1 MAYNFYLHNYI
12 PSLEVDGQKPLDSIF
27 IGKHPTPFRRSQI
40 DSVPFFKC
48 EATKV
53 ERLKC
58 QATLSSGA
66 IIQIIGFMAVSSK
79 DIEKLWKESSKSNSA
94 SDED

>member
-1 MAYNFYLHNYI
+1 MARNLWIQFLLVSI
-12 PSLEVDGQKPLDSIF
+12 QPL
-27 IGKHPTPFRRSQI
+27 FRRSQI